1 MPIYFN
7 FDIFIIALLQ
17 MKEQVLGTTEEKN
30 IENKNTTYLR
40 KSTPE

>member
-17 MKEQVLGTTEEKN
+17 MKEQVLGTTKEENTENEN
-30 IENKNTTYLR
+30 ITYLR
-40 KSTPE
+40 KSPPK